1 MYSVKE
7 ISEKTKHIK
16 TRKISNE
23 TKLSFPTVKSL
34 QRGESKNYTLKTIE
48 VMCQY
53 IDNLKS
59 E

>member
-1 MYSVKE
+1 MYSIQE
-7 ISEKTKHIK
+7 ISEKTKHIE

-48 VMCQY
+48 VMCKY

>member
-7 ISEKTKHIK
+7 ISEKTKHIE

-34 QRGESKNYTLKTIE
+34 QRGENKNYTLKTIE

>member
-7 ISEKTKHIK
+7 ISEKTKHIE
-16 TRKISNE
+16 TRRISNE

-34 QRGESKNYTLKTIE
+34 QRGESKNHTLKTIE

>member
-7 ISEKTKHIK
+7 ISEKTKHIE
-16 TRKISNE
+16 TRRISNE

-34 QRGESKNYTLKTIE
+34 QRGEGKNYTLKTIE